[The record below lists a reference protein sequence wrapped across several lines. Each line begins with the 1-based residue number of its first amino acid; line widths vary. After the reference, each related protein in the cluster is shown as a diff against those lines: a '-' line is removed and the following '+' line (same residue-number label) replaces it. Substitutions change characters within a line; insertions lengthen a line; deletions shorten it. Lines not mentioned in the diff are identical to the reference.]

1 MRRWGIDFDR
11 SRPRRNGRKP
21 KKRKE
26 KKTMK
31 LDLRTL
37 AETIIED
44 NEEEIMEAIT
54 DRAKMLF
61 DAEAISEMLISDEEI
76 TDALIDAARDYTDIC
91 T

>member
-1 MRRWGIDFDR
+1 
-11 SRPRRNGRKP
+11 
-21 KKRKE
+21 
-26 KKTMK
+26 MK

-44 NEEEIMEAIT
+44 NEEEIMEAIE

-61 DAEAISEMLISDEEI
+61 DAETISEMLISDDEIEE
-76 TDALIDAARDYTDIC
+76 ALIEAARDYIC

>member
-1 MRRWGIDFDR
+1 
-11 SRPRRNGRKP
+11 
-21 KKRKE
+21 
-26 KKTMK
+26 MK

-44 NEEEIMEAIT
+44 NEEEIMEAIA

-61 DAEAISEMLISDEEI
+61 DVEAISEMFISNSEI
-76 TDALIDAARDYTDIC
+76 MDALIDAARGYFDIC

>member
-1 MRRWGIDFDR
+1 
-11 SRPRRNGRKP
+11 
-21 KKRKE
+21 
-26 KKTMK
+26 MK

-44 NEEEIMEAIT
+44 NEEDIMEAIT

-61 DAEAISEMLISDEEI
+61 DVETISEMLISDDEI
-76 TDALIDAARDYTDIC
+76 VDALIEAARDYVDIC

>member
-1 MRRWGIDFDR
+1 MALNIRA
-11 SRPRRNGRKP
+11 
-21 KKRKE
+21 
-26 KKTMK
+26 
-31 LDLRTL
+31 L

-54 DRAKMLF
+54 DRARELF
-61 DAEAISEMLISDEEI
+61 DAETISEMLISDEEI

>member
-1 MRRWGIDFDR
+1 
-11 SRPRRNGRKP
+11 
-21 KKRKE
+21 
-26 KKTMK
+26 MK

-44 NEEEIMEAIT
+44 NEQEIMEAIT
-54 DRAKMLF
+54 DRARQLF
-61 DAEAISEMLISDEEI
+61 DAETISEMLISDEEI

>member
-1 MRRWGIDFDR
+1 
-11 SRPRRNGRKP
+11 
-21 KKRKE
+21 
-26 KKTMK
+26 MK

-54 DRAKMLF
+54 DRARELF
-61 DAEAISEMLISDEEI
+61 DAETISEMLISDEEI
-76 TDALIDAARDYTDIC
+76 TDALINAARDYFDIR

>member
-1 MRRWGIDFDR
+1 MALNIRA
-11 SRPRRNGRKP
+11 
-21 KKRKE
+21 
-26 KKTMK
+26 
-31 LDLRTL
+31 L

-54 DRAKMLF
+54 DRARELF
-61 DAEAISEMLISDEEI
+61 DAETISEMLISDEAI

>member
-1 MRRWGIDFDR
+1 
-11 SRPRRNGRKP
+11 
-21 KKRKE
+21 
-26 KKTMK
+26 MK

-44 NEEEIMEAIT
+44 NEEEIMEAIA

-61 DAEAISEMLISDEEI
+61 DVETISEMLISDDEI
-76 TDALIDAARDYTDIC
+76 VDALIEATRDCVDIC